1 MDQPTLYFGNNYK
14 EQINRGG
21 DSFITFVFL
30 ISLIFYLKPNSTLR
44 FGKKIWN
51 HINSHWIKPQTFI
64 GYLTSRRAIF
74 KIPSPFYKFK
84 MAGYIL
90 FFLFQGDWSRAATT
104 KPVLTPIAIDK
115 WAIVVNETNCFQALS
130 NLKQGLETSAKKLGI
145 TLKSPKIIKI
155 SDDRSE
161 TVVKAIREMPSGC
174 EFLVSNTFFYCE
186 NAHMSVEKLCE
197 FD

>member
-1 MDQPTLYFGNNYK
+1 
-14 EQINRGG
+14 
-21 DSFITFVFL
+21 
-30 ISLIFYLKPNSTLR
+30 
-44 FGKKIWN
+44 
-51 HINSHWIKPQTFI
+51 
-64 GYLTSRRAIF
+64 
-74 KIPSPFYKFK
+74 

-174 EFLVSNTFFYCE
+174 ELLVSIIFF
-186 NAHMSVEKLCE
+186 S
-197 FD
+197 

>member
-1 MDQPTLYFGNNYK
+1 MAF
-14 EQINRGG
+14 
-21 DSFITFVFL
+21 
-30 ISLIFYLKPNSTLR
+30 
-44 FGKKIWN
+44 
-51 HINSHWIKPQTFI
+51 
-64 GYLTSRRAIF
+64 F
-74 KIPSPFYKFK
+74 KI
-84 MAGYIL
+84 

-115 WAIVVNETNCFQALS
+115 WAIVVNEANCFQALS

-174 EFLVSNTFFYCE
+174 ELLVSINFFISKI
-186 NAHMSVEKLCE
+186 HIR
-197 FD
+197 

>member
-1 MDQPTLYFGNNYK
+1 MCKKN
-14 EQINRGG
+14 
-21 DSFITFVFL
+21 TF
-30 ISLIFYLKPNSTLR
+30 Y
-44 FGKKIWN
+44 
-51 HINSHWIKPQTFI
+51 
-64 GYLTSRRAIF
+64 
-74 KIPSPFYKFK
+74 
-84 MAGYIL
+84 

-174 EFLVSNTFFYCE
+174 ELLVSIFFFFK
-186 NAHMSVEKLCE
+186 NPH
-197 FD
+197 